1 MSVPPFSNKNKDII
15 DWQEHHN
22 KNGIHLIEGNAWQK
36 FVDYYSIEDANLCH
50 PTSLW
55 NKVIRL
61 NEKIKKI
68 CGTNKYTE
76 LEKSFN
82 LPQKNTKVR
91 DGPSQRQYNILEEQ
105 NKSLKAQAH
114 V

>member
-1 MSVPPFSNKNKDII
+1 MPGRSLWII
-15 DWQEHHN
+15 IQL
-22 KNGIHLIEGNAWQK
+22 KMLIYATQR
-36 FVDYYSIEDANLCH
+36 
-50 PTSLW
+50 LW

-61 NEKIKKI
+61 TEKIKI
-68 CGTNKYTE
+68 CGTKKYTE

-105 NKSLKAQAH
+105 NKSLKARAY